1 MNDNLNRKVANAT
14 KWAAITQIVAKL
26 LAPITNMVLARLLT
40 PEAFGVVATLTM
52 IITFAELFTDAGFQK
67 YLVQKEFTDDL
78 ERDQSTNVAF
88 WSNFILSIIIWIII
102 GIFNEPLAAFV
113 GSPGLGI
120 VLVVSCLSIPLAA
133 FSSIQMALY
142 QRDLDFKTLF
152 KVRIIGICV
161 PLIVTIPLAFWLRN
175 YWALVIGTIVQNLVN
190 AIFLTVYSKW
200 KPRLFY
206 SFQKLKEMF
215 SFTAWTLLESISI
228 WLTSYID
235 IFVVGTLL
243 SKHFLGLYNTS
254 ITIVGQIMGLV
265 LSATTPVLFS
275 GLSRLQDNDEEFK
288 AVFFKFQKYV
298 SIVLIPLGVGM
309 FCYSRLIT
317 ELLLGDQWHE
327 ADGFVGLWSLTSA
340 FSILLAQ
347 YAGEVY
353 RSKGRPKLSFVAQW
367 LHLIVLI
374 PVIIWAAG
382 YGFHFLYV
390 SRSLVRLELMLV
402 NIVILHTIF
411 NIKVWKMM
419 INILPTIL
427 SSLVMF
433 IASIILKQY
442 GESLWWDI
450 ISAVI
455 CSITYLCILCM
466 FSEERNQIKSK
477 VLRIK

>member
-1 MNDNLNRKVANAT
+1 
-14 KWAAITQIVAKL
+14 
-26 LAPITNMVLARLLT
+26 
-40 PEAFGVVATLTM
+40 
-52 IITFAELFTDAGFQK
+52 
-67 YLVQKEFTDDL
+67 
-78 ERDQSTNVAF
+78 
-88 WSNFILSIIIWIII
+88 
-102 GIFNEPLAAFV
+102 
-113 GSPGLGI
+113 
-120 VLVVSCLSIPLAA
+120 
-133 FSSIQMALY
+133 
-142 QRDLDFKTLF
+142 
-152 KVRIIGICV
+152 
-161 PLIVTIPLAFWLRN
+161 
-175 YWALVIGTIVQNLVN
+175 
-190 AIFLTVYSKW
+190 
-200 KPRLFY
+200 
-206 SFQKLKEMF
+206 MF

-235 IFVVGTLL
+235 ILVVGTLL